1 MRSDLSFE
9 NIAAVLAALGTS
21 ALVACGGASP
31 QPVNA
36 SEVAPVTTAPAA
48 GNASCSAKGCGASPS
63 GAAATSPT
71 TNAASTTT
79 ASPTAT
85 AATDPTTA
93 TTTAAATTTAPAAT
107 AAPAATTAPAT
118 TPPKKQPAKG
128 ATAQKPKPKA
138 GGEASCGAGTCASD
152 PKQKIL

>member
-9 NIAAVLAALGTS
+9 NIAAVLAALGAS
-21 ALVACGGASP
+21 ALVACGGGSP

-36 SEVAPVTTAPAA
+36 SEVAPSTAAPAT

-63 GAAATSPT
+63 GAAAATSPT

-79 ASPTAT
+79 DTPTAT
-85 AATDPTTA
+85 PAATDTPPAATTTPPATTAAPA
-93 TTTAAATTTAPAAT
+93 TTTASK
-107 AAPAATTAPAT
+107 
-118 TPPKKQPAKG
+118 TPPRKQPARG

-138 GGEASCGAGTCASD
+138 SGEASCGAGTCAAD